1 MVTATMSKTS
11 VDVGTNGG
19 TVLGTV
25 AVQVKEADATLV
37 SVSTNNSLFNVVNNN
52 LVLTRMPTKADAK
65 SHSVVIT
72 ATDSSGM
79 TGTSTVTV
87 TVNKTS
93 SGTFGWF
100 SLLALPLLLLRR
112 KRD

>member
-1 MVTATMSKTS
+1 MPV
-11 VDVGTNGG
+11 
-19 TVLGTV
+19 
-25 AVQVKEADATLV
+25 EADIKEH
-37 SVSTNNSLFNVVNNN
+37 
-52 LVLTRMPTKADAK
+52 R
-65 SHSVVIT
+65 VVIS